1 MTEIKKKVLG
11 RGLSA
16 LLDSSYEEEREGM
29 QVSSFHLSVE
39 KIVPGHHQPR
49 HHFPEDELL
58 ALAASI
64 KEKGILQ
71 PILVRAHGYD
81 KGKYEIVAGERRW
94 RAAKMA
100 GFTEI
105 PALVKDFSD
114 AEALEVGLLE
124 NIQRQDLNPIEE
136 AEGYR
141 RLAEEFHH
149 TQETLARIL
158 GKSRSHI
165 ANILRLLTLPK
176 KVKDY
181 LMEGKLSAGHGRT
194 LVGVEDPE
202 YLADLILEKN
212 LNVRQAELLSK
223 QDLTKERGVASASHP
238 DPEKEIL
245 RNHLSELLGQP
256 IDLILKGMG
265 GKIVI
270 PFKNPTDLDLLIQ
283 KLNSI
288 STTSK
293 SSPFSVDVI

>member
-1 MTEIKKKVLG
+1 MTEMKKKVLG

-16 LLDSSYEEEREGM
+16 LLDSSYEEEREET
-29 QVSSFHLSVE
+29 QTSSFHLSVE
-39 KIVPGHHQPR
+39 DIVPGSNQPR
-49 HHFPEDELL
+49 HYFPEDELL

-71 PILVRAHGYD
+71 PILVRAHGHD

-94 RAAKMA
+94 RAAKMG

-105 PALVKDFSD
+105 PALVKEFSD

-181 LMEGKLSAGHGRT
+181 LMEGKLSAGHGRA

-202 YLADLILEKN
+202 YLADLILEKD
-212 LNVRQAELLSK
+212 LSVRQAELLSK
-223 QDLTKERGVASASHP
+223 QDLTKERGVGSASHP

-256 IDLILKGMG
+256 VDLILKGMG

-270 PFKNPTDLDLLIQ
+270 PFKNPTDLDEILK

-288 STTSK
+288 PAASK
-293 SSPFSVDVI
+293 SSPFSVEVI